1 MGKVETVFLG
11 KSIEDG
17 IHQTLVTLSKE
28 RARYQELE
36 RRGVSS
42 LVPAW
47 LESSIYRLE
56 LALADLEGSR
66 IAAGTL
72 RVTVEE
78 LLEIVDYEHGGGCQA
93 SARIRER
100 WETLLRRSDEGQG

>member
-1 MGKVETVFLG
+1 MGIEVFLG

-28 RARYQELE
+28 RARYLDLE
-36 RRGVSS
+36 RQGVSS

-56 LALADLEGSR
+56 LVLVDIEGNR
-66 IAAGTL
+66 IAAGGL
-72 RVTVEE
+72 RATVEE
-78 LLEIVDYEHGGGCQA
+78 ILGILVGEAYV
-93 SARIRER
+93 SAAVMKIKER
-100 WETLLRRSDEGQG
+100 WKALLRRSDEGQS